1 MIIDGEEK
9 TISNSYKFS
18 TIGEHSVIFKIADG
32 IEITNLYYMFGNCT
46 ALKTV
51 DLSELDMSLVT
62 NTSTSGGTA
71 YMFYSCSGLKS
82 IILPES
88 VKYLGYY
95 MFRGC
100 TNVELLIVKAK
111 TAPTVYG
118 SYTFGY
124 SSDWIGY
131 NYKGTNVL
139 YVPNESTGYDTGS

>member
-1 MIIDGEEK
+1 
-9 TISNSYKFS
+9 
-18 TIGEHSVIFKIADG
+18 
-32 IEITNLYYMFGNCT
+32 
-46 ALKTV
+46 
-51 DLSELDMSLVT
+51 
-62 NTSTSGGTA
+62 
-71 YMFYSCSGLKS
+71 
-82 IILPES
+82 
-88 VKYLGYY
+88 